1 VFQACLNHGLARV
14 QLLLSDH
21 SQRCVQACKP
31 ASTDNQLL
39 LQGSEHPLRL
49 LPVALTTVE
58 GEVGRAGLLRNQS
71 LLTVLSK
78 HTQCFRVMDKGNAGG
93 PAVVPWL
100 HDILIFPQ

>member
-1 VFQACLNHGLARV
+1 MCASLV
-14 QLLLSDH
+14 S
-21 SQRCVQACKP
+21 P

-39 LQGSEHPLRL
+39 LQGNEHPLRL
-49 LPVALTTVE
+49 LPVALSTVE

-71 LLTVLSK
+71 LLTVLTK

-100 HDILIFPQ
+100 HDILTYPQ